1 MAIIAQNFLPMSG
14 SEKGKVYPLTQP
26 GGFYDPSS
34 GGLGEGAVSALSE
47 LFDLYGEDGVSDADE
62 ERAKLYIRANELNE
76 IVKTHPVG
84 AGKFPL
90 SKEQALAQ
98 NELFDIQAVLK
109 NQDPALAKWITPLPS
124 WNSPSNIPRY
134 YNSTFEPASELTG
147 TSERREPDNTPKAK
161 SWLSKLNPFD

>member
-62 ERAKLYIRANELNE
+62 ERARLILRANELNE
-76 IVKTHPVG
+76 VVKTHPTG

-90 SKEQALAQ
+90 TREQAEAE
-98 NELFDIQAVLK
+98 NELFDIQTILK
-109 NQDPALAKWITPLPS
+109 GQDPELAQWITPS
-124 WNSPSNIPRY
+124 KNVPRY
-134 YNSTFEPASELTG
+134 YGSTFEPASELTG
-147 TSERREPDNTPKAK
+147 RSERSEPDNTKKAK
-161 SWLSKLNPFD
+161 SFLSMLNPFD